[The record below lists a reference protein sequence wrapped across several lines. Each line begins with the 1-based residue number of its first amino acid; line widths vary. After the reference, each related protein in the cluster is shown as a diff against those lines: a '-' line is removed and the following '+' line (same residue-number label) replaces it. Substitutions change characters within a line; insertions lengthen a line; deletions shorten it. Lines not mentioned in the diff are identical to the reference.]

1 MQVTTYIRAAPNG
14 ADRPAQGTAVRRALR
29 GSAVLCAGLPAPSRR
44 IVQERLLFHVRC
56 SGLEGGMSVLSV
68 RIQSVLSERYVIERE
83 LGHGGMAVVFLA
95 HDVRHDR
102 PVAIKVFRSDIGD
115 ASGAER
121 FRREI
126 RLLARLQHPHI
137 LPLYDSGTTGET
149 SYFVSP
155 FIAGETLRE
164 RLKREHQLPV
174 DEAVRL
180 ATEVADALDF
190 AHTQDVVHRD
200 IKPENILL
208 HDGHAVVADFGIA
221 RAMRRTVGEWAT
233 AAGMAVGSPAYMSP
247 EQATGEH
254 EIDGRTDIY
263 GLACV
268 TYEMLA
274 SHPPFTGRAAHL
286 IIAARMS
293 GNARPVREL
302 RPEVPVALDQA
313 LSKALER
320 DACDR
325 FRTAGEFY
333 TALAAAVY
341 PQPAPAP
348 VRPPRRWPFGSR

>member
-1 MQVTTYIRAAPNG
+1 VCRN
-14 ADRPAQGTAVRRALR
+14 RRLAM
-29 GSAVLCAGLPAPSRR
+29 GVLG
-44 IVQERLLFHVRC
+44 
-56 SGLEGGMSVLSV
+56 V
-68 RIQSVLSERYVIERE
+68 RIQNVLSERYVIERE

-115 ASGAER
+115 SNGAAR
-121 FRREI
+121 FQREI

-155 FIAGETLRE
+155 FVAGETLRE

-174 DEAVRL
+174 AEAVRL

-190 AHTQDVVHRD
+190 AHTHDVVHRD

-233 AAGMAVGSPAYMSP
+233 AAGMTVGSPAYMSP
-247 EQATGEH
+247 EQATGDH

-263 GLACV
+263 SLACV
-268 TYEMLA
+268 LYEMLA

-286 IIAARMS
+286 IIAARMT
-293 GNARPVREL
+293 GDARPIREL
-302 RPEVPVALDQA
+302 RPEVPAPLDEALA
-313 LSKALER
+313 KALER
-320 DACDR
+320 DARNR
-325 FRTAGEFY
+325 FASAGEFY
-333 TALAAAVY
+333 TALTHAML
-341 PQPAPAP
+341 PPPAPE
-348 VRPPRRWPFGSR
+348 RPARRWPFGGR